1 MLLGLGRHFC
11 VLFTKHYMESGFKSE
26 QQFLVPASRDKFD
39 ADYATQQAKLITL
52 CMETNQ

>member
-1 MLLGLGRHFC
+1 
-11 VLFTKHYMESGFKSE
+11 MESGFTSE

-52 CMETNQ
+52 CMKTNQ